1 MISYTN
7 DNIFS
12 MNVEAIVNTVNT
24 VGVMGKGLALEFKKR
39 YPSNYNSYYKACK
52 ENNVKVGKMFIT
64 QTSKTTMPKYIIN
77 FPTKQ
82 HWKNPSKLEW
92 IESGLENLVKFIKY
106 KNIKSIAIPQLGCAN
121 GGLQWSEVKLVIEEK
136 LKDLNDVDIKIIV
149 YDIKNIKF
157 DNMKVI
163 IAGSRDCT
171 DMKIL
176 LEAIDE
182 SKFNISEVI
191 SGGARG
197 ADALGETWAKNNNI
211 PLKIF
216 PADWNIGKSAG
227 YIRNKQM
234 AEYGN
239 ALIALWNGES
249 KGTNHMIEIAKNL
262 NLKVY
267 VKKYTTN

>member
-1 MISYTN
+1 MIKYTSE
-7 DNIFS
+7 NIFS
-12 MNVEAIVNTVNT
+12 VNTEAIINTVNT

-39 YPSNYNSYYKACK
+39 YPSNYDSYYKACK
-52 ENNVKVGKMFIT
+52 NNDVKIGKMFIT
-64 QTSKTTMPKYIIN
+64 QRSQELNPKYIIN
-77 FPTKQ
+77 FPTKV

-92 IESGLENLVKFIKY
+92 IESGLEDLVKFIKY

-121 GGLQWSEVKLVIEEK
+121 GGLSWNVVKLVIEEK
-136 LKDLNDVDIKIIV
+136 LKDLNEVEIKIIV
-149 YDIKNIKF
+149 YNNNDISSN
-157 DNMKVI
+157 DMKVI

-176 LEAIDE
+176 LEAINE

-197 ADALGETWAKNNNI
+197 ADALGELWAKNNNI

-216 PADWNIGKSAG
+216 PADWSIGKSAG

-249 KGTNHMIEIAKNL
+249 KGTNHMIEIAKKL
-262 NLKVY
+262 NLVVY
-267 VKKYTTN
+267 VKKY